1 MSDTLLPLP
10 DVADR
15 LWDSL
20 LRREPRQ
27 DAVYAVATQGVWCR
41 FGCPSRLPLR
51 RNTRF
56 FADGAEAEAAG
67 FRPCRR
73 CDPRGERGRLHA
85 EAVRAAC
92 EMIEGSEGI
101 PSLAALAERAGY
113 ARHHFLRL
121 FREVTGVT
129 PRSYAEG
136 VRARRLQRA
145 LGGGA
150 RVVDAVAEAGFGSE
164 SRVYE
169 APGAVLGM
177 TPGLLLVGATEKGVC
192 FLGFGEDRDG
202 LEGDLR
208 HRFPRAEIRP
218 APEELAGILREVVGF
233 IAEPKAALALPL
245 DLRGTAFQ
253 RRVWEALQGIP
264 LGETRSYGA
273 LARAMGEPKAVR
285 AVARACARNPVSLAV
300 PCHRVLGQDGGLTGY
315 RWGVERKRALLAG
328 EAAGRVAGPSR
339 PAEEGPTGAEGHG
352 AAPALAG

>member
-1 MSDTLLPLP
+1 GMPP
-10 DVADR
+10 
-15 LWDSL
+15 
-20 LRREPRQ
+20 
-27 DAVYAVATQGVWCR
+27 
-41 FGCPSRLPLR
+41 
-51 RNTRF
+51 
-56 FADGAEAEAAG
+56 GA
-67 FRPCRR
+67 
-73 CDPRGERGRLHA
+73 
-85 EAVRAAC
+85 
-92 EMIEGSEGI
+92 
-101 PSLAALAERAGY
+101 
-113 ARHHFLRL
+113 
-121 FREVTGVT
+121 
-129 PRSYAEG
+129 
-136 VRARRLQRA
+136 ARRGAAREAIRTAFAGSA
-145 LGGGA
+145 L
-150 RVVDAVAEAGFGSE
+150 
-164 SRVYE
+164 
-169 APGAVLGM
+169 
-177 TPGLLLVGATEKGVC
+177 GLLLVGATEKGVC